1 MTTDIRSNGS
11 RWAGEEP
18 DTIESLLKTL
28 AQEPLDRKFEAF
40 GNFVTFEA
48 ELLDGSRMTGMTSFF
63 GNFYTVSHVFN
74 IDTDDEAIIKPLT
87 KAIKANQL
95 RPDYL
100 AQPVPKAIV

>member
-1 MTTDIRSNGS
+1 
-11 RWAGEEP
+11 
-18 DTIESLLKTL
+18 
-28 AQEPLDRKFEAF
+28 
-40 GNFVTFEA
+40 
-48 ELLDGSRMTGMTSFF
+48 MTGMTSFF

-87 KAIKANQL
+87 EAIKANQL